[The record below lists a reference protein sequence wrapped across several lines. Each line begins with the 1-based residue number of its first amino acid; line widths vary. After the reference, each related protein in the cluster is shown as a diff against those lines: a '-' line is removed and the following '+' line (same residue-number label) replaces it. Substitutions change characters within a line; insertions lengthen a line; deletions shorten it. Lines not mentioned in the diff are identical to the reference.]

1 MNGKF
6 MYYFIFSDLR
16 TLGGIGWLMGE
27 GVGMGL
33 GLRGIVSGIESSG
46 NGRIGGVLVGNVMEG
61 DGGLLRKRCPAIMV
75 NAIDNLEHLNL
86 AFAFPVLDIH
96 DFMKLKVQV
105 KCNL

>member
-1 MNGKF
+1 MLKGV
-6 MYYFIFSDLR
+6 
-16 TLGGIGWLMGE
+16 GWLMGE
-27 GVGMGL
+27 GVAWAWL
-33 GLRGIVSGIESSG
+33 EGIVSGMEPSG

-75 NAIDNLEHLNL
+75 NAIDNFEHLNL